1 MIRCTVILLSFL
13 CINAFSKTIPLLDAI
28 KETIATQDITC
39 VFVNCKSGEIIAPD
53 SVSIKTRYT
62 PCSTFKI
69 WNTLIGVECQI
80 IHSAADSFYR
90 WDSIARAIPSWNRDL
105 SLKEAFQVSCVPAYQ
120 ILARTIGNERMR
132 KWIISI
138 DYGDKDISSGI
149 DDFWL
154 PREGKKSI
162 KISPLEQAQLIRK
175 LVNGELTFN
184 QQSQNVLREIMVIE
198 TTSKGVFYGKTGS
211 GVNLDSD
218 KEQSLGWFV
227 GYVTGKDQNYS
238 FACLIKGVNAS
249 GKDSRVIVES
259 ILKKSGLLF

>member
-28 KETIATQDITC
+28 KETVATQVITC

-69 WNTLIGVECQI
+69 WNTLIGFECQI

-120 ILARTIGNERMR
+120 ELARTIGNERMK

-227 GYVTGKDQNYS
+227 GYVTGKHQNYS
-238 FACLIKGVNAS
+238 FACLIKGINAS

-259 ILKKSGLLF
+259 ILRKSGLLF